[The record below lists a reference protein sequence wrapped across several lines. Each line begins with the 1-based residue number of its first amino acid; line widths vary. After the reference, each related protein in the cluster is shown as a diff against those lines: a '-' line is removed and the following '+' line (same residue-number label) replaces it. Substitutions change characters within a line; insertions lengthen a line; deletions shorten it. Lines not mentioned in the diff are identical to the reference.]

1 MRDLMDGEQ
10 HEEVDFLWLRS
21 LVTRVSEYAIF
32 RLTEAGEVASW
43 NPGAMRIKGYEA
55 DEIIGRHFSVFY
67 TPEDRCDGVPE
78 MVLDT
83 ARKHGQYDTEG
94 WRVRKDGSRFWASV
108 LITALYAPD
117 GTFNGFGK
125 IVRDT
130 TDKRLAYEAV
140 VDSERRFRLLVQ
152 GVTDYSIFMLSPEGH
167 VTNWNLGAARI
178 KGYEAGEIIGA
189 HFSRFY
195 TAEDAA
201 EGLPARSLATAAAE
215 GRFETEG
222 WRVRKDGS
230 RFWANVVIDAIRDDE
245 GQLIGFAK
253 ITRDVTER
261 KTAHEELEK
270 ARAALLQSQK
280 MEALGKLTGGVA
292 HDFNNV
298 LQVLRGNLELLE
310 GRHGRDVWTKERL
323 GKAIE
328 AVEHGANLASQL
340 LAFGRRQALQPIV
353 VNLAVMLRGMDD
365 LLRRALGEII
375 HVETVVAGGL
385 WNTLVD
391 PNHLENVVLNLAIN
405 ARDAMP
411 EGGKLTL
418 ELSNA
423 MLDDHYKALDADVR
437 EGQYVLLAI
446 ADTGTGMPADVLE
459 RAFEPFFTTKP
470 EGQGTGL
477 GLSMAYGFIKQSGG
491 HIRIYSEPGHGTIVK
506 IYLPRSMERVTEL
519 EPLPPAVLTG
529 GSETILVVEDDRR
542 VQATVVET
550 LKQLGYAVLKAN
562 DAQSALAIVQSGAQI
577 DLLFTDVVMPGTM
590 RSTELA
596 KLATRMLPHL
606 KVLFTS
612 GYTQNAI
619 VHGGRL
625 DPGVHLLSKPYS
637 REQLASKI
645 RRLLGPARAK
655 DANPALAGSSAG
667 PAQSGAAHAPA
678 GLSILIV
685 DDDATARE
693 AVSELLMSFGY
704 DVQQAGSAEEAMPM
718 LAMNR
723 PDVLLTDI
731 VLPGQ
736 SGVDFAREALARHP
750 DIRIVFASGGD
761 APDARETGFE
771 CASLRKPFSA
781 EHLHS
786 LIAAMHGRTD
796 PERDA

>member
-1 MRDLMDGEQ
+1 MDGNQ
-10 HEEVDFLWLRS
+10 NHDSDLSWMQS
-21 LVTRVSEYAIF
+21 LIGRVSEYAIF
-32 RLTEAGEVASW
+32 RLTAQGEVASW
-43 NPGAMRIKGYEA
+43 NPGAGRIKGYEA
-55 DEIIGRHFSVFY
+55 GEIIGRNFSVFY
-67 TPEDRCDGVPE
+67 TEEDRRGGVPE
-78 MVLDT
+78 RGLDI
-83 ARKHGQYDTEG
+83 ARRSGQYDTEG
-94 WRVRKDGSRFWASV
+94 WRVRKDGTRFWASV

-117 GTFNGFGK
+117 GTFIGFGK

-178 KGYEAGEIIGA
+178 KGYQADEIVGA

-201 EGLPARSLATAAAE
+201 EGLPARSLATAAVE

-230 RFWANVVIDAIRDDE
+230 RFWANVVIDAIRDEE
-245 GQLIGFAK
+245 GQLVGFAK

-261 KTAHEELEK
+261 KNAHEELEK

-310 GRHGRDVWTKERL
+310 GRHGRDAWTKERL

-365 LLRRALGEII
+365 MLRRALGEII
-375 HVETVVAGGL
+375 HVETVISGGL

-423 MLDDHYKALDADVR
+423 MLDDHYSALDADVR

-446 ADTGTGMPADVLE
+446 TDTGTGMPADVLE

-491 HIRIYSEPGHGTIVK
+491 HIRIYSEPAHGTIVK
-506 IYLPRSMERVTEL
+506 IYLPRSLESAVDL
-519 EPLPPAVLTG
+519 EPVQPLALTG

-550 LKQLGYAVLKAN
+550 LRQLGYAVLKAN
-562 DAQSALAIVQSGAQI
+562 DAQSALAIVQSGAHI
-577 DLLFTDVVMPGTM
+577 DLLFTDIVMPGTM

-596 KLATRMLPHL
+596 KLATRALPHL
-606 KVLFTS
+606 KVLYTS

-645 RRLLGPARAK
+645 RRLLGPARRK
-655 DANPALAGSSAG
+655 DVNTAMDEQP
-667 PAQSGAAHAPA
+667 SGLTPTGAPHAPV

-685 DDDATARE
+685 DDDSTARE
-693 AVSELLMSFGY
+693 AISELLINMGY
-704 DVQQAGSAEEAMPM
+704 DVKQAGSAEEAMPM
-718 LAMNR
+718 LAMER

-736 SGVDFAREALARHP
+736 SGIEFARAAVERHP
-750 DIRIVFASGGD
+750 GIRIVFASGGD
-761 APDARETGFE
+761 APSRNELGFK
-771 CASLRKPFSA
+771 CASLRKPFSV
-781 EHLHS
+781 EQLHT
-786 LIAAMHGRTD
+786 LIAAMHERTHRKKD
-796 PERDA
+796 E